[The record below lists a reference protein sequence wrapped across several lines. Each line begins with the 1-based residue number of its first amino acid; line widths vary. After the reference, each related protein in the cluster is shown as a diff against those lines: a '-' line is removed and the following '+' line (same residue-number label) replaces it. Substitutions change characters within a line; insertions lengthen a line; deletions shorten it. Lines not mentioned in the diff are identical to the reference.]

1 MKFVWSLFFKVM
13 LILVAISSF
22 QLHVAA
28 QNRGEQSETFV
39 AGETAMAWVAYGE
52 LIRLRAFNP
61 LRTESGKP
69 NDSISVQLRAFDEH
83 GALLRETPTVVI
95 PPGEFRWIDIKR
107 EDLNVTGDPGTG
119 RAQLRTQPL
128 WGLRTQTRLLVP
140 TSLDLVDQNT
150 GAGTFRFYFN
160 VEALP

>member
-1 MKFVWSLFFKVM
+1 MKETEMKFVWSLFFKVM

-83 GALLRETPTVVI
+83 GALLQI
-95 PPGEFRWIDIKR
+95 
-107 EDLNVTGDPGTG
+107 G
-119 RAQLRTQPL
+119 RASCRE
-128 WGLRTQTRLLVP
+128 RVEMSVVLV
-140 TSLDLVDQNT
+140 
-150 GAGTFRFYFN
+150 G
-160 VEALP
+160 